1 MLHFA
6 ILCLP
11 YCLIMNIKSTLNRL
25 LFLIIPLIATHT
37 ILRLFQLSRVDAFG
51 KPFVGKVE
59 WYIFHAISID
69 FRWIVWST
77 LPFILLALFKK
88 FKHSSALITTYLC
101 LHGIIMLLTVA
112 DNETYRFLGGHGSF
126 NLINTYGNAASMK
139 ETVLFLFED
148 ASIPFLPFV
157 LLFGAIPL
165 FHLIK
170 KQLDRTTQGFSTKRM
185 LIVFAILFS
194 VFYLFNEVIWRG
206 GNREHKLR
214 PIVVTLWKEINS
226 LKGISIEPERLNRI
240 TKNFQQ
246 EWLTIQGDSSYLFT
260 DSELPYYK
268 TPLFQICSANPQRP
282 ECTIDRDQ
290 DGFNAALD
298 CNDFNAAM
306 NPQAI
311 EIASNGIDEN
321 CSGLDAKPKNIIM
334 IILESHRAI
343 NAGYLKKY
351 GAITDGTPFQ
361 NKLADSSHYWTRL
374 NTSGTPT
381 IAALTTTHMSILQ
394 HPKKFVASAYPQLKN
409 NAFTKVLGDN
419 GFTTRF
425 FSSADPSWDNQ
436 TPWLN
441 QWYHNFDYS
450 RSRENDRDMF
460 AHMAQWLQDSISTKP
475 FFVSA
480 ISKVNHYPFNEVDG
494 MPSHPKDS
502 PLLDRMNATMRFTEN
517 AVEKLFESIQNEPWF
532 KNTLFI
538 ITADHGFSLG
548 EHKNASVA
556 HGKYLEYT
564 WVPFLVYGSHPMLG
578 APQAH
583 TYPANQFDIG
593 PTILD
598 LVGIETANHFVGH
611 SLLRKNTQKTNSSFF
626 TKHTQAIFER
636 DSLRV
641 HIPLEQSKKSMG
653 QIFNRLTDPR
663 ESHNIASKHPALLDS
678 LITYAQDRT
687 DLNAWI
693 IENNRLWKEN
703 N

>member
-1 MLHFA
+1 
-6 ILCLP
+6 
-11 YCLIMNIKSTLNRL
+11 MNIKSTLNRL

-37 ILRLFQLSRVDAFG
+37 ILRLFQLSRLDAFG

-69 FRWIVWST
+69 FRWIVCTT
-77 LPFILLALFKK
+77 LPFIVLALLKK
-88 FKHSSALITTYLC
+88 FKQSTTLITTYLWFQ
-101 LHGIIMLLTVA
+101 GILLLMTVA

-126 NLINTYGNAASMK
+126 NLINTYGNLASLK
-139 ETVLFLFED
+139 ETFFFFFED
-148 ASIPFLPFV
+148 ASIPLLPFV
-157 LLFGAIPL
+157 LLFGSIPL
-165 FHLIK
+165 FNIIK
-170 KQLDRTTQGFSTKRM
+170 KQLYRVSQGFSTKKM
-185 LIVFAILFS
+185 IIIFTILFS

-214 PIVVTLWKEINS
+214 PIIITLWKEFNS

-240 TKNFQQ
+240 AKNFQQ
-246 EWLTIQGDSSYLFT
+246 EWLDIQGDSSFIFT
-260 DSELPYYK
+260 DSERPYYK
-268 TPLFQICSANPQRP
+268 TPLSQFCSSNSQQP
-282 ECTIDRDQ
+282 ECAIDRDQ
-290 DGFNAALD
+290 DGFSASLD
-298 CNDFNAAM
+298 CNDYDATM
-306 NPQAI
+306 HPQAT
-311 EIASNGIDEN
+311 EIPSNGIDED
-321 CSGLDAKPKNIIM
+321 CSGLDANPKNIIM

-361 NKLADSSHYWTRL
+361 NKLADSSHFWTRL

-394 HPKKFVASAYPQLKN
+394 HPKKFVASAYTQLKN
-409 NAFTKVLGDN
+409 NAFTKILGDN

-441 QWYHNFDYS
+441 QWYHNFEYS
-450 RSRENDRDMF
+450 RRRENDRDMF
-460 AHMAQWLQDSISTKP
+460 AHMAQWLKDSISTKP

-494 MPSHPKDS
+494 MPPHPKGS

-517 AVEKLFESIQNEPWF
+517 AVEKLFESIQHEPWF
-532 KNTLFI
+532 ANTLFI
-538 ITADHGFSLG
+538 ITGDHGFSLG
-548 EHKNASVA
+548 EHQNASIA

-564 WVPFLVYGSHPMLG
+564 WVPFLVYGSHPKLG
-578 APQAH
+578 KPQAH

-598 LVGIETANHFVGH
+598 LVGIETANHFIGH
-611 SLLRKNTQKTNSSFF
+611 SLLRPSTQEKNSSFF
-626 TKHTQAIFER
+626 TKHTQAIFEH

-641 HIPLEQSKKSMG
+641 HIPLLQSNKSTA
-653 QIFNRLTDPR
+653 QIFNRFTDPR
-663 ESHNIASKHPALLDS
+663 ESTNLVANHSILLDS
-678 LITYAQDRT
+678 LMTYAQDRT
-687 DLNAWI
+687 DLNTWI
-693 IENNRLWKEN
+693 IENNRLWKEHN
-703 N
+703 